1 MNSPLA
7 AKIEEVIASLPPHEQ
22 AQLRAK
28 LVRVITNRKA
38 VQRFPTPGH
47 LSKFCRPDFVQTPM
61 LDKLDEALMMAER
74 GEAQRII
81 INTPPQEGKT
91 SRLQDA
97 CGWMLIRDPTRR
109 IAFASYEQSIAAQ
122 SALEIRR
129 MIEQHGGGYRGQA
142 QHLDHE
148 DALGLLLDPDRA
160 KQTNWS
166 LADVPGRKNARP
178 GSVVAV
184 GVGSSLTGRP
194 VDVMVIDDPIKDA
207 KQADSPVTRR
217 NVIDWYQSVVLTRLP
232 PRSIVIVVQTRWHEG
247 DLSGWLLDQDKK
259 AAFPEWLHV
268 NIPAQAGENDLLGRQ
283 PGEYLASARRRS
295 TADWEAK
302 KTAVGTR
309 WWFAM
314 YQGVPSAPEGGTFKR
329 EWFEKYRVAEAPLL
343 RSVITLVDPADNT
356 GAGDEA
362 GVVTGGLSADGEI
375 YILEDNS
382 GSYTVAQWVRVALF
396 AMLRHGSGKLVYE
409 QSLSGLRRSIKAE
422 WKRIRQQARELARAR
437 KEWSSFDAKDWPKEP
452 SALAIRDA
460 HAALADEDDTK
471 DEQAALIADLIALW
485 PYVPAVLRLP
495 ETGPPVKTIRAR
507 GSKSLR
513 AELVSPH
520 FEGGRVHHVGQM
532 PTMEHQMCT
541 WLPSQDSPDRMDAE
555 VHLVDELAAAATA
568 ATVQRPPAGN
578 QLPAKARPMPQIMRT
593 TRYMR

>member
-295 TADWEAK
+295 AADWEAK

-329 EWFEKYRVAEAPLL
+329 EWFEKYRVAEAPPL

-362 GVVTGGLSADGEI
+362 GVVTGGLDANGEI

-382 GSYTVAQWVRVALF
+382 GSYTVAEWVRVALY

-422 WKRIRQQARELARAR
+422 WKRIRQQARELARAQ
-437 KEWSSFDAKDWPKEP
+437 KEWSSFDAKDWPADP
-452 SALAIRDA
+452 NALAIRDA
-460 HAALADEDDTK
+460 HAVLADEDDTK
-471 DEQAALIADLIALW
+471 DEQAVLIAQLIALW
-485 PYVPAVLRLP
+485 PHVPAVLRLP